1 MDDYLKYWRV
11 IRQYVKVKYGLTQSD
26 LDVLM
31 FIYTEK
37 YFPKARF
44 DEFARIVSWDADR
57 FKRLKEKGWIESF
70 RKYDPHTNTRAI
82 YQISPDGKRV
92 VQSIYRMLKGEEM
105 PIAPKYNPMF
115 KGNAKYMSKVYRNSI
130 RELNAYLKQQQQ
142 RPSPE

>member
-11 IRQYVKVKYGLTQSD
+11 IRQYIKTKYGLTQSD
-26 LDVLM
+26 LDMLM

-37 YFPKARF
+37 YFSKARF
-44 DEFARIVSWDADR
+44 DEFSRIVSWDADR
-57 FKRLKEKGWIESF
+57 FKRLKENGWIESF

-105 PIAPKYNPMF
+105 PITPKYNPMF
-115 KGNAKYMSKVYRNSI
+115 KNNAKYMSKVYRNSI
-130 RELNAYLKQQQQ
+130 RELNAYLKQQQ
-142 RPSPE
+142 RPSHE

>member
-11 IRQYVKVKYGLTQSD
+11 IRQYIKVKHGLTQSD
-26 LDVLM
+26 LDMLM

-37 YFPKARF
+37 YFSKARF
-44 DEFARIVSWDADR
+44 DEFSRIVSWDADR
-57 FKRLKEKGWIESF
+57 FKRLKENGWIESF

-105 PIAPKYNPMF
+105 PITPKYNPMF
-115 KGNAKYMSKVYRNSI
+115 KNNAKYMSKVYRNSI
-130 RELNAYLKQQQQ
+130 RELNSYLKQQQ
-142 RPSPE
+142 RPSHE

>member
-11 IRQYVKVKYGLTQSD
+11 IRQYIKVKYGLTQSD
-26 LDVLM
+26 LDMLM

-37 YFPKARF
+37 YFSKARF
-44 DEFARIVSWDADR
+44 DEFSRIVSWDADR
-57 FKRLKEKGWIESF
+57 FKRLKENGWIESF

-105 PIAPKYNPMF
+105 PITPKYNPMF
-115 KGNAKYMSKVYRNSI
+115 KNNAKYMSKVYRNSI
-130 RELNAYLKQQQQ
+130 RELNSYLKQQQH
-142 RPSPE
+142 PSHE

>member
-11 IRQYVKVKYGLTQSD
+11 IRQYIKVKYGLTQSD
-26 LDVLM
+26 LDMLM

-37 YFPKARF
+37 YFSKARF
-44 DEFARIVSWDADR
+44 DEFSRIVSWDADR
-57 FKRLKEKGWIESF
+57 FKRLKENGWIESF

-105 PIAPKYNPMF
+105 PITPKYNPMF
-115 KGNAKYMSKVYRNSI
+115 KNNAKYMSKVYRNSI
-130 RELNAYLKQQQQ
+130 RELNSYLKQQQ
-142 RPSPE
+142 RPSHE